1 MTGIGCLDAAMK
13 RTTTDDGQYTP
24 AYWRERAEEARAR
37 ADEMRSR
44 DTRAMMTMIA
54 ETYDRMA
61 TLAEMR
67 EASTDGPAA

>member
-1 MTGIGCLDAAMK
+1 MK
-13 RTTTDDGQYTP
+13 RTTTDDGQYTA

-37 ADEMRSR
+37 AEEMRDR

-61 TLAEMR
+61 MLAEMR
-67 EASTDGPAA
+67 EAKGTAPDRH